1 MSFQNK
7 IIIALLALFLGGCA
21 RGEVITKTIY
31 KDVLIPTPCINKMP
45 NKPEFN
51 GSAQSAKE
59 LAIYY
64 KTCEYLLLEC
74 VKKGE

>member
-7 IIIALLALFLGGCA
+7 IIIALLALFFCGCA
-21 RGEVITKTIY
+21 RNEIITKTIY
-31 KDVLIPTPCINKMP
+31 KDVLIPTPCINKMT